1 MSATTHMRN
10 SVLNPSSR
18 NGVENPIANIVARWR
33 ASLQRLSLIKD
44 FRDLPTENIE
54 SQNRKKT
61 NPTFKE

>member
-1 MSATTHMRN
+1 MSTTTHMRK
-10 SVLNPSSR
+10 SVLNPSSI
-18 NGVENPIANIVARWR
+18 NGVENLIANIVARWR